1 MSPRLV
7 TSIEIEAVN
16 ADEDIR
22 DTQRLNTLW
31 PLDQVD
37 PKKAKFP
44 CCIVWTPLPIVSW
57 LAPFIGHV
65 GIGREDGNVLDFAG
79 SNFVNVDNFA
89 YGAVARYLQLD
100 REQLPNN
107 MYHASNMFTYW
118 LTYAYGAAS
127 MMLSSQ
133 PRRRFLLLSHHFH
146 EYPCFSQCDL
156 LKITNYQVGDTMPMQ
171 VISKHSAF
179 IMLFHDFSVL
189 RLIQCCFP
197 PNLSAHT
204 CKQPYRHAELGT
216 AISWDDT
223 LQSNMQHF
231 QHKYY
236 NLFTCNCHVF
246 VAACLN
252 QLAYRGSV
260 HWNMLNVA
268 ALILWKGQWVDGMS
282 VFRSFS
288 PFTAVLFVG
297 ILVAGWPFL
306 IGMAAFSSLLIG
318 WFIVWTYCIKISD

>member
-7 TSIEIEAVN
+7 TSTEIETAI
-16 ADEDIR
+16 ADEDIS
-22 DTQRLNTLW
+22 DTQMLNTLW

-57 LAPFIGHV
+57 LAPYIGHV
-65 GIGREDGNVLDFAG
+65 GIGREDGKVLDFAG
-79 SNFVNVDNFA
+79 SNFVNVDNFS

-100 REQLPNN
+100 RE
-107 MYHASNMFTYW
+107 
-118 LTYAYGAAS
+118 
-127 MMLSSQ
+127 
-133 PRRRFLLLSHHFH
+133 
-146 EYPCFSQCDL
+146 
-156 LKITNYQVGDTMPMQ
+156 
-171 VISKHSAF
+171 
-179 IMLFHDFSVL
+179 
-189 RLIQCCFP
+189 QCCFP

-204 CKQPYRHAELGT
+204 CKQSYRHAEQGT

-260 HWNMLNVA
+260 QWNMLNVA

-288 PFTAVLFVG
+288 PFTAVLVVG
-297 ILVAGWPFL
+297 ILMAGWPFL

-318 WFIVWTYCIKISD
+318 WFIVWTYCVKISD